1 MEAYAVVET
10 GGKQY
15 RVQAGDQ
22 LEVEKLDVE
31 VGASFELDQ
40 VLAISNGEE
49 LTIGAPVLEGIKVT
63 STVLDQFRDK
73 KVINFKKKRRK
84 GYKRKVGH
92 RQSLTMLKIESIG

>member
-1 MEAYAVVET
+1 MEAYAVIET

-22 LEVEKLDVE
+22 LEVEKLDAE
-31 VGASFELDQ
+31 VGAEVELDQ
-40 VLAISNGEE
+40 VLAVSDGNE
-49 LTIGAPVLEGIKVT
+49 LTIGAPILSGSKVT
-63 STVLDQFRDK
+63 STVLDQIRGK

-92 RQSLTMLKIESIG
+92 RQSLTVLKIESIG